1 MLCSLLLPLLVEHL
15 LPFLN
20 LMLTPLPRGWLLCQ
34 SLLRALISTAPQ
46 QRSRE
51 AHTSAGA
58 PCSSPVV

>member
-46 QRSRE
+46 QRSHE
-51 AHTSAGA
+51 AHTSTGA
-58 PCSSPVV
+58 PCSSPVM